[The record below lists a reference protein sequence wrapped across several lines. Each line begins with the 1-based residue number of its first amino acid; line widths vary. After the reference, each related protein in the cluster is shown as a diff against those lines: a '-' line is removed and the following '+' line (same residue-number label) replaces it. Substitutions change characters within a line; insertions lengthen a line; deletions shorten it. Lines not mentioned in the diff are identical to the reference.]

1 MAPAAAELLGDL
13 HPLLEQIGSPDG
25 VAALAGGVGSPPLG
39 QITTA
44 GDLRMF
50 LENYHAKILQPI
62 ELPAIQRAFSSSWR
76 DRMAENSS
84 AKASSLVV

>member
-25 VAALAGGVGSPPLG
+25 VAALASGVGSPPLG

-62 ELPAIQRAFSSSWR
+62 ALRSLIGWRWRIGRQGIALFVARAR
-76 DRMAENSS
+76 
-84 AKASSLVV
+84 